1 MGSKNQQYDVEDE
14 IAAFFSKTS
23 IPRESCDA
31 LARELVDG
39 DQVVPVA
46 VQGACS
52 YTVYA
57 GPGLGHV
64 VQFRLK
70 TLGLKAETAALARL
84 VFDTLAPDVSF
95 KQQLGE
101 DCTTT
106 GREPLLVYVM
116 TRIRGIS
123 CLDFKRF
130 HRFPENSPERKACR
144 KNLTQDVARFFALA
158 WKAPQEVG
166 QADRDR
172 MAEIFQK
179 ELQMLLVALPD
190 RLHPIIRA
198 TLASLPSIFSLPMVL
213 LHKDFGDCNII
224 VEEESCHLVGVI
236 DWAEAEIAPFG
247 TNLHSLQSLMS
258 KLDLRKGRIRYED
271 YDDLARLFW
280 ENLSD
285 EVGGLGDDTARSIKA
300 AMVLGLLRSRGFTSR
315 LANEPEAVPIR
326 DDDSGRYNM
335 MILDG
340 LLLNPATRFEG
351 LDEWLDGMET
361 ERE

>member
-1 MGSKNQQYDVEDE
+1 MGSENQQYVVEDE

-23 IPRESCDA
+23 ILRESCDA

-46 VQGACS
+46 VRGACS

-57 GPGLGHV
+57 GPNLGHV

-70 TLGLKAETAALARL
+70 TLGLKVETAALARQ
-84 VFDTLAPDVSF
+84 VFNTLAPDVSF

-101 DCTTT
+101 DCTIP
-106 GREPLLVYVM
+106 GREPLLVNVM
-116 TRIRGIS
+116 ARMRGIS

-130 HRFPENSPERKACR
+130 HRFPENSPERKAC
-144 KNLTQDVARFFALA
+144 Q
-158 WKAPQEVG
+158 
-166 QADRDR
+166 
-172 MAEIFQK
+172 
-179 ELQMLLVALPD
+179 LQMLLIALPD
-190 RLHPIIRA
+190 QLHPIIRA

-224 VEEESCHLVGVI
+224 VEEESCHL
-236 DWAEAEIAPFG
+236 
-247 TNLHSLQSLMS
+247 SLMS

-271 YDDLARLFW
+271 YDDLARSFW
-280 ENLSD
+280 ETLSG
-285 EVGGLGDDTARSIKA
+285 EVGGLRDNTTRSIKA

-315 LANEPEAVPIR
+315 LANEPEARPIR
-326 DDDSGRYNM
+326 NDDSGRYNM

-351 LDEWLDGMET
+351 LEEWLNGMDT
-361 ERE
+361 EHE

>member
-1 MGSKNQQYDVEDE
+1 MGPENQQYVVEDE

-23 IPRESCDA
+23 VPRESCDA
-31 LARELVDG
+31 LARELMDG
-39 DQVVPVA
+39 DLVIPVA

-57 GPGLGHV
+57 GQGLGHV

-70 TLGLKAETAALARL
+70 SLGLKAGTAALARL

-101 DCTTT
+101 DFTTA

-123 CLDFKRF
+123 YLDFKRF
-130 HRFPENSPERKACR
+130 HRSPENLPERKAYR
-144 KNLTQDVARFFALA
+144 KNLMQDVARFFALA

-166 QADRDR
+166 RADRDR
-172 MAEIFQK
+172 ITRIFQK
-179 ELQMLLVALPD
+179 ELHMLLVALPD
-190 RLHPIIRA
+190 RLHPIIRT
-198 TLASLPSIFSLPMVL
+198 TLASLPSIFSLPIVL

-224 VEEESCHLVGVI
+224 VEEESCHL
-236 DWAEAEIAPFG
+236 
-247 TNLHSLQSLMS
+247 SLMS

-315 LANEPEAVPIR
+315 LANEPKAVPIR
-326 DDDSGRYNM
+326 DDDSGRYYM

>member
-1 MGSKNQQYDVEDE
+1 MSSENQQYVVEDE

-23 IPRESCDA
+23 IPRASCDA

-57 GPGLGHV
+57 GPNLGHI

-70 TLGLKAETAALARL
+70 TLGLKVETAALARQ
-84 VFDTLAPDVSF
+84 VFNTLAPDVSF

-101 DCTTT
+101 DCTTP

-116 TRIRGIS
+116 AQ
-123 CLDFKRF
+123 
-130 HRFPENSPERKACR
+130 NSPERKACR
-144 KNLTQDVARFFALA
+144 KNLMQDVARFFALA

-166 QADRDR
+166 RTDCDC

-179 ELQMLLVALPD
+179 ELQMLLIALPD
-190 RLHPIIRA
+190 QLHPIIRA
-198 TLASLPSIFSLPMVL
+198 TLASLPSILSLPMVL

-236 DWAEAEIAPFG
+236 DWAEAEIGPFG

-271 YDDLARLFW
+271 YDELARLFW
-280 ENLSD
+280 ETLSG
-285 EVGGLGDDTARSIKA
+285 EVGGLRDNTTRSIKA

-315 LANEPEAVPIR
+315 LANEPEARPIR
-326 DDDSGRYNM
+326 NDDSGRYNM

-351 LDEWLDGMET
+351 LEEWLNGMDT
-361 ERE
+361 EHE

>member
-1 MGSKNQQYDVEDE
+1 MSSENQQYVVEDE

-23 IPRESCDA
+23 ILRESCDA

-57 GPGLGHV
+57 GPNLGHV

-70 TLGLKAETAALARL
+70 TLGLKVETAALARQ
-84 VFDTLAPDVSF
+84 VFNTLAPDVSF

-101 DCTTT
+101 DCTTP

-116 TRIRGIS
+116 AQ
-123 CLDFKRF
+123 
-130 HRFPENSPERKACR
+130 NSPERKACR
-144 KNLTQDVARFFALA
+144 KNLMQDVARFFALE

-166 QADRDR
+166 RTDCDC

-179 ELQMLLVALPD
+179 ELQMLLIALPD
-190 RLHPIIRA
+190 QLHPIIRA

-236 DWAEAEIAPFG
+236 DWAEAEIGPFG

-271 YDDLARLFW
+271 YDELARLFW
-280 ENLSD
+280 ETLSG
-285 EVGGLGDDTARSIKA
+285 EVGGLRDNTTRSIKA

-315 LANEPEAVPIR
+315 LANEPRPIR
-326 DDDSGRYNM
+326 NDDSGRYNM

-351 LDEWLDGMET
+351 LEEWLNGMDT
-361 ERE
+361 EHE

>member
-1 MGSKNQQYDVEDE
+1 MGSENQQYVVEDE

-23 IPRESCDA
+23 ILRESCDA

-57 GPGLGHV
+57 GPNLGHV

-70 TLGLKAETAALARL
+70 TLGLKVETAALARQ
-84 VFDTLAPDVSF
+84 VFNTLAPDVSF

-101 DCTTT
+101 DCTIP
-106 GREPLLVYVM
+106 GREPLLVNVM
-116 TRIRGIS
+116 AQ
-123 CLDFKRF
+123 
-130 HRFPENSPERKACR
+130 NSPERKACR
-144 KNLTQDVARFFALA
+144 KNLMQDVARFFALA

-166 QADRDR
+166 RTDCDC

-179 ELQMLLVALPD
+179 ELQMLLIALPD
-190 RLHPIIRA
+190 QLHPIIRA

-236 DWAEAEIAPFG
+236 D
-247 TNLHSLQSLMS
+247 
-258 KLDLRKGRIRYED
+258 
-271 YDDLARLFW
+271 
-280 ENLSD
+280 
-285 EVGGLGDDTARSIKA
+285 
-300 AMVLGLLRSRGFTSR
+300 
-315 LANEPEAVPIR
+315 
-326 DDDSGRYNM
+326 
-335 MILDG
+335 
-340 LLLNPATRFEG
+340 
-351 LDEWLDGMET
+351 
-361 ERE
+361 

>member
-1 MGSKNQQYDVEDE
+1 MSSENQQYVVEDE

-23 IPRESCDA
+23 ILRESCDA

-57 GPGLGHV
+57 GPNLGHV

-70 TLGLKAETAALARL
+70 TLGLKVETAALARQ
-84 VFDTLAPDVSF
+84 VFNTLAPDVSF

-101 DCTTT
+101 DCTTP

-116 TRIRGIS
+116 AQ
-123 CLDFKRF
+123 
-130 HRFPENSPERKACR
+130 NSPERKACR
-144 KNLTQDVARFFALA
+144 KNLMQDVARFFALE

-166 QADRDR
+166 RTDCDC

-179 ELQMLLVALPD
+179 ELQMLLIALPD
-190 RLHPIIRA
+190 QLHPIIRA

-236 DWAEAEIAPFG
+236 DWSEAEIGPFG

-258 KLDLRKGRIRYED
+258 KLDLRKGGIRYED
-271 YDDLARLFW
+271 YDDLARSFW
-280 ENLSD
+280 ETLSG
-285 EVGGLGDDTARSIKA
+285 EVGGLRDNTTRSIKA

-315 LANEPEAVPIR
+315 LANEPIR
-326 DDDSGRYNM
+326 NDDSGRYNM

-351 LDEWLDGMET
+351 LEEWLNGMDT
-361 ERE
+361 EHE